1 VVTLY
6 DVARRAEVSIATV
19 SRVLHGP
26 GAVRAST
33 RARVQAAIEELGY
46 VPDGAAQS
54 LARNRKDVIGL
65 VCVEHTGLAPNQ
77 YDYAIESMSLL
88 YYDEVM
94 RGVESR
100 IRDRDWSLLITYLR
114 EDEAWREDPREDE
127 PVLPRLLR
135 LSGKV
140 DGLLIGE
147 GVVPATALASLAGRL
162 PVVIVAGDTGL
173 RSADVV
179 AADNWSGAHALVT
192 HLIVEHGRRRL
203 FHIDGP
209 PTAPDAK
216 MRRLAMQDVID
227 SLPPATLTGSSSGR
241 FSVRSGADAAEQM
254 LADFGGSG
262 DSGHSGDSGGTAGN
276 LPDAIVCANDQMA
289 IGVLRTLAA
298 HSIRVPED
306 IAVVGFDDIYH
317 ATLSDP
323 PLTTVRQPT
332 RGIGERACE
341 RLIERIADPTLRPT
355 VELLPTELVIR
366 SSCGCPAGTVE
377 HRPVASVAQ
386 PATHALASTSARH
399 PAPRHLTVKDPK
411 GREVRETREPAANG
425 QMTNDPTR
433 ER

>member
-1 VVTLY
+1 
-6 DVARRAEVSIATV
+6 
-19 SRVLHGP
+19 
-26 GAVRAST
+26 
-33 RARVQAAIEELGY
+33 
-46 VPDGAAQS
+46 
-54 LARNRKDVIGL
+54 
-65 VCVEHTGLAPNQ
+65 
-77 YDYAIESMSLL
+77 
-88 YYDEVM
+88 
-94 RGVESR
+94 
-100 IRDRDWSLLITYLR
+100 
-114 EDEAWREDPREDE
+114 
-127 PVLPRLLR
+127 VLPRLLR

-147 GVVPATALASLAGRL
+147 GVVPATALANLASRL

-192 HLIVEHGRRRL
+192 HLIVEHGLRRL

-216 MRRLAMQDVID
+216 MRRLAMEAVID
-227 SLPPATLTGSSSGR
+227 ALPPATLAGSCSGR
-241 FSVRSGADAAEQM
+241 FSVRSGEAAAERM
-254 LADFGGSG
+254 LADFGGI
-262 DSGHSGDSGGTAGN
+262 GGAVRD

-289 IGVLRTLAA
+289 IGVLRALAA

-341 RLIERIADPTLRPT
+341 RLIERIADPGLRPE
-355 VELLPTELVIR
+355 VELLPTELIIR
-366 SSCGCPAGTVE
+366 SSCGCPAGTLAR
-377 HRPVASVAQ
+377 RPVASVAQ
-386 PATHALASTSARH
+386 PASHAPARHPAPRH
-399 PAPRHLTVKDPK
+399 PAPRHLTAKDLTAKDPTAK
-411 GREVRETREPAANG
+411 DPTAKDPTAKDPTANG
-425 QMTNDPTR
+425 HMTNDPTR